1 MSLVYQRYRSSFT
14 VRLWSAVRLQLVQ
27 ITCRQQVDFL
37 FFQYFNT
44 FIHITRTNHNVC
56 HVIIGKRIHILNKD
70 PFCRQESQHFCQSS
84 RHIRTANADHICY
97 IHGKMIIFQCF
108 ICFIRIGYNS
118 TQNAKIS
125 IFSDAQGRKIDVLF
139 ASTSVTSVK
148 RPDLFSKKIESCF
161 ATIIVKF

>member
-56 HVIIGKRIHILNKD
+56 HVIYLANEYIYSIKTPSADKN
-70 PFCRQESQHFCQSS
+70 SQHFCQSS

-97 IHGKMIIFQCF
+97 IHGKNDYLF
-108 ICFIRIGYNS
+108 
-118 TQNAKIS
+118 NALYALSGSVQFHAKMPKIS
-125 IFSDAQGRKIDVLF
+125 IFQRCTKAERLMFSF

-148 RPDLFSKKIESCF
+148 TAGLVFSKR
-161 ATIIVKF
+161 